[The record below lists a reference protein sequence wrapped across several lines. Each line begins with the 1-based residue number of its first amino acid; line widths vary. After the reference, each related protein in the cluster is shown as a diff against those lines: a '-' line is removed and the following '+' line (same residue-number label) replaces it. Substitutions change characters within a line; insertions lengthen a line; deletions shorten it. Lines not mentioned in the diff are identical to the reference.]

1 VAGTIQA
8 ALAQRSGAAVGLDSN
23 RAGAGR
29 RGTRGVSHKRQQGRR
44 HAPVRSGIAR
54 FPWGY
59 GPEKPC
65 ARKSVRPKNR
75 AADNKCG
82 RQQVRPTTSAA
93 DNKCGCTEKAEYRAK
108 GAAAPDFI
116 CYVGVFHVVR
126 KKLFINADAVGDR
139 AQVLRRRLKP
149 AAHHAGGKRK
159 RGPLLFGAQ
168 VSIGGHDECRFRQG

>member
-1 VAGTIQA
+1 MAGTIQA

-65 ARKSVRPKNR
+65 ARKS
-75 AADNKCG
+75 
-82 RQQVRPTTSAA
+82 VRPTTSAA